1 MKTNDRDVI
10 VMSMKNNDD
19 SWFESENHSRS
30 VSKNDDDHEF
40 DRSDNCRSAC
50 LSDAFSFKSNDDLQI
65 VSLKVVQFLKKNAQ
79 VLQRI
84 VLFLMNNKRVS
95 KTLYNLVLKIEE
107 LRLKKEIENVDETTK
122 IRKKLVESL
131 MRLHAK
137 SFEFATSIVSRIA
150 ILVNVTK
157 KDQNLFRDFEV
168 IEFFFAINVDVIR
181 SIIENAIND
190 ENNIMLRNKIVIDID
205 EQTILNFQQSIEK
218 CEIFVFFFVNLFE
231 NDNLLNFLS
240 SLLNSL
246 MMIKSMSWIK
256 NKLTKMFSRR
266 KMSKTTKKKFF
277 FFDFNQLFYLFC
289 FFVENRKSI
298 QLFLQLHWAHSLQN
312 EQFSKLINVVS
323 SMCCFCSKTIV
334 VFHCCFILV
343 FIQLFI

>member
-1 MKTNDRDVI
+1 MILTNESYSNVKKKSTTRFSSRFRRKLNFFRFFVNLFENFFHFFVKFVHDFVNANHDWFVKIWTIKSNVILFIIMKTNDRDVI

-190 ENNIMLRNKIVIDID
+190 ENDIMLRNKIMIDID

-218 CEIFVFFFVNLFE
+218 CEIFVFFL
-231 NDNLLNFLS
+231 
-240 SLLNSL
+240 
-246 MMIKSMSWIK
+246 WIY
-256 NKLTKMFSRR
+256 
-266 KMSKTTKKKFF
+266 SKTTICWI
-277 FFDFNQLFYLFC
+277 FC
-289 FFVENRKSI
+289 YRCWI
-298 QLFLQLHWAHSLQN
+298 R
-312 EQFSKLINVVS
+312 
-323 SMCCFCSKTIV
+323 
-334 VFHCCFILV
+334 
-343 FIQLFI
+343 